1 MSIFVYISHSDPVHA
16 LIAAQELMTVN
27 AFPFV
32 PSLNKLVVGRSDEEW
47 VKYYRNWMLKC
58 DVVLATK
65 SHRKH
70 EIDFARENHI
80 PIAYTTQEATAVS
93 LPPYA
98 ELGRKFGEAVASNL
112 PCNEDW
118 RRQPAEYVLKVF
130 QDSCGLGRRPLDVA
144 VLALQAWDRETH
156 G

>member
-1 MSIFVYISHSDPVHA
+1 MIFVYISHSDPVHA
-16 LIAAQELMTVN
+16 LIAAQELMIVN
-27 AFPFV
+27 ALPFV

-70 EIDFARENHI
+70 ELDFAKENHI
-80 PIAYTTQEATAVS
+80 PVAFSTQEATAVQ
-93 LPPYA
+93 LPPFA
-98 ELGRKFGEAVASNL
+98 ELGRRFGEAVAANL
-112 PCNEDW
+112 PKDEEW
-118 RRQPAEYVLKVF
+118 RRLPAEDATKAL
-130 QDSCGLGRRPLDVA
+130 QNSCGLGRKTMDVA
-144 VLALQAWDRETH
+144 VLALQAWDRETN